1 MVQCEE
7 RCRILSTENHELR
20 EELERTRVRL
30 KEVERQAVVARV
42 VSEELRLK
50 RIETGLLVEELGAVR
65 QDCGRLVQLIR

>member
-1 MVQCEE
+1 VQGEE